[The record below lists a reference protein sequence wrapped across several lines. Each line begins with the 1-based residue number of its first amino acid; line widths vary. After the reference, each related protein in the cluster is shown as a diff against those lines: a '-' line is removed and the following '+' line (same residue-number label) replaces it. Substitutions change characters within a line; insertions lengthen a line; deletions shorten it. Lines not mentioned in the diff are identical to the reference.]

1 MPRRA
6 LVSSLTTPT
15 SRETGVSKTYSSNMD
30 GATISAWPSQAH
42 GQNRIRR
49 VARRVLS
56 NTKKASAGR
65 IERQQSRIRVSGN
78 RHERGENNSNQFFH
92 HPKQCGLRLLTFM
105 SYLPCRCC
113 SILIFHLGW
122 CASVV
127 VVTYTGGCLL
137 SSQIGSIMLLLGSVN
152 STPFPWETQGLQ
164 ESTQLAA
171 MLPTPFLSRDSFSHP
186 TLLPASTH
194 HPRCPVV

>member
-1 MPRRA
+1 
-6 LVSSLTTPT
+6 
-15 SRETGVSKTYSSNMD
+15 
-30 GATISAWPSQAH
+30 
-42 GQNRIRR
+42 
-49 VARRVLS
+49 
-56 NTKKASAGR
+56 
-65 IERQQSRIRVSGN
+65 
-78 RHERGENNSNQFFH
+78 
-92 HPKQCGLRLLTFM
+92 M
-105 SYLPCRCC
+105 SYLPCRRC